1 MDCMD
6 CRDCRVCVR
15 RYRAANAD
23 VDIGS
28 PCTLASAHT
37 CADAQLE
44 QLISDA
50 QLLSYLKN
58 YLKKYQN
65 YFLS

>member
-1 MDCMD
+1 M
-6 CRDCRVCVR
+6 CVR
-15 RYRAANAD
+15 LYRAANAD

-50 QLLSYLKN
+50 AQLLSHLRTIPEE
-58 YLKKYQN
+58 L
-65 YFLS
+65 FEVLLLSTAVS